1 MAAPVREMI
10 LAGDIGGTKSNL
22 ALYSIQGEE
31 LQSVFQQSFPSKDY
45 PALEPLVQEFIS
57 GKEAAITKACFGIAG
72 PIVNDKVKTPN
83 LPWVIDA
90 RAIARCLKLD
100 LVLLINDLEAA
111 AYGILKLS
119 AGEFATLNSG
129 LSQEYANR
137 AVIAAGTGL
146 GEAILYW
153 DGSGHRPFASEG
165 GHADFAP
172 RTPLQLE
179 LLRHLMARFDH
190 VSYERVISGPGLFS
204 IYNFLKESERFAEP
218 RWLAEKLRL
227 EDPGAVISEVALAE
241 QAEIC
246 VKALDLFT
254 SIYGAEAGNLALK
267 AKAVG
272 GIYVGGGIAP
282 KILAKLS
289 DDTFMRAFADK
300 GRFKD
305 FLSAIPVKVVLNE
318 QAALRGAGYY
328 AAFHS
333 GSTGK

>member
-1 MAAPVREMI
+1 MAAPVRETI

-22 ALYSIQGEE
+22 ALYGIQGEE

-57 GKEAAITKACFGIAG
+57 GKDATITKACFGIAG
-72 PIVNDKVKTPN
+72 PIINNKVKTPN
-83 LPWVIDA
+83 LPWIIDA
-90 RAIARCLKLD
+90 REIARCLKLD
-100 LVLLINDLEAA
+100 SVLLINDLEAA

-119 AGEFATLNSG
+119 AGEFATLNAG
-129 LSQEYANR
+129 LSQEQANR

-153 DGSGHRPFASEG
+153 DGSSHRPFASEG

-172 RTPLQLE
+172 RTPLEVE

-204 IYNFLKESERFAEP
+204 IYNFLKESDRFTEPTWLRER
-218 RWLAEKLRL
+218 LTL

-246 VKALDLFT
+246 VKALDLFA
-254 SIYGAEAGNLALK
+254 SIYGAEAGNLALR

-272 GIYVGGGIAP
+272 GVFVGGGIAP
-282 KILAKLS
+282 KILKKLS
-289 DDTFMRAFADK
+289 DGTFMRAFTNK
-300 GRFKD
+300 GRFRD
-305 FLSAIPVKVVLNE
+305 FLSAISVKVVLNE
-318 QAALRGAGYY
+318 EAALSGAGYY

-333 GSTGK
+333 ERTGK